1 MRLTRTRMEIL
12 QPEGWLEPQSILV
25 ILAHPDDPEF
35 FCGATL
41 ARWISAGHTV
51 NYCLFTKGEKG
62 GNGGSESS
70 LEISTNREKEQL
82 NAARTLGVKDVHFLD
97 FEDGYL
103 LPTLEARKQVV
114 RIIRLLKPDIVVT
127 CDPLNVFHR
136 ENYLNHP
143 DHLAAGK
150 IVLEAIFPAVGNPL
164 YFPELIDQE
173 KLLPHQ
179 VNEVWISLTNQ
190 ADITLD
196 VTDFWEFKIKAL
208 HEHKS
213 QIGEIKAFDQRMLSR
228 HTGDSSDEHPRF
240 EERFKRIKFK

>member
-1 MRLTRTRMEIL
+1 MEIL
-12 QPEGWLEPQSILV
+12 QPEGWLEPNRILV

-41 ARWISAGHTV
+41 ARWITAGHSV
-51 NYCLFTKGEKG
+51 EYCLFTKGEKG
-62 GNGGSESS
+62 GNGDTASS
-70 LEISTNREKEQL
+70 LDISKEREKEQL
-82 NAARTLGVKDVHFLD
+82 KAAGILGVKDVHFLD

-103 LPTLEARKQVV
+103 LPTLAARKQAV
-114 RIIRLLKPDIVVT
+114 RIIRQVKPDIVVT

-150 IVLEAIFPAVGNPL
+150 IALEAIFPAAGNPL
-164 YFPELIDQE
+164 YFPELISEE

-179 VNEVWISLTNQ
+179 VKEIWISLTNQ

-196 VTDFWEFKIKAL
+196 VTDFWEIKINAL

-213 QIGEIKAFDQRMLSR
+213 QIGEIKAFDQRMFSR
-228 HTGDSSDEHPRF
+228 RTEDSSDEHPRF
-240 EERFKRIKFK
+240 EEKFKRIQFK